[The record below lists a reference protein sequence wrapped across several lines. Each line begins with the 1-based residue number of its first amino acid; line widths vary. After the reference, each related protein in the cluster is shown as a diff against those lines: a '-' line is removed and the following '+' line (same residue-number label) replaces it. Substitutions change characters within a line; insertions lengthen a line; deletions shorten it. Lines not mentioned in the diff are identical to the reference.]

1 MTFDH
6 NGGYAGDADAYA
18 RVVTSYARLAVE
30 RNQGHLG
37 GSVVADLRAWLHTIA
52 NGRCCLCGGVTRLD
66 AKPGETDR
74 AEVSHIMSVGDSK
87 RGMSPGNVFNGCRAC
102 NLATSDKSLT
112 PYLHLF
118 SDIWSVPVVWE
129 TRGHMAA
136 FRTRAPKSDEAR
148 KRRESLGFD
157 F

>member
-1 MTFDH
+1 MDNET
-6 NGGYAGDADAYA
+6 YSA
-18 RVVTSYARLAVE
+18 RIVGLARLAVE

-37 GSVVADLRAWLHTIA
+37 GSVVGDLRRFLHTYA
-52 NGRCCLCGGVTRLD
+52 GGKCAMCGGATRLD
-66 AKPGETDR
+66 AKPGESDR
-74 AEVSHIMSVGDSK
+74 AEVSHVISLGDSK

-118 SDIWSVPVVWE
+118 ADIFAIPTMWP
-129 TRGHMAA
+129 TRGEMAA
-136 FRTRAPKSDEAR
+136 DRPKTDNGDAAR